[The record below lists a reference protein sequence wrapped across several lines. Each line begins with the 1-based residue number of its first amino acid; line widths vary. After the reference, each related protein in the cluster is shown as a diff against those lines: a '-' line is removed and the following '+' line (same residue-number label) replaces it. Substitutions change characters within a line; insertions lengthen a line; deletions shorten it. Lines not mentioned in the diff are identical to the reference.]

1 MPLMIVPTLDDYLN
15 SRQVVHVPDASPY
28 AAFRADPGRPEGRD
42 RPQGGGVSARLP
54 RDPHFIVGLDLG
66 QANDHTAM
74 CAVEMMP
81 HPAADPDA
89 TAREA
94 VQPVAPRSA
103 KTSAPILPRYRL
115 PFITRAPLGTPYPS
129 IVRRVAETVTAAPL
143 AGACHLVVD
152 ATGVGRP
159 VLDMLRSG
167 PLPPVPVVIT
177 GGDRVHGAA
186 GIWRVPKRDLVTAL
200 QLSFQ
205 SGRIEIAAGTDHAQ
219 TLVAEL
225 ADFRVR
231 IGASGLDTYGAWREG
246 AHDDL
251 VLALALA
258 VWWGDRMAARGARLA
273 RGASGHHPA
282 A

>member
-15 SRQVVHVPDASPY
+15 ARQAVYVPDASPY
-28 AAFRADPGRPEGRD
+28 ATLRADPGRPEGRD
-42 RPQGGGVSARLP
+42 RPRGGGVSAGLP
-54 RDPHFIVGLDLG
+54 RDPRFIVGLDLG
-66 QANDHTAM
+66 QVNDHTAM
-74 CAVEMMP
+74 CAVEMMRG
-81 HPAADPDA
+81 PAADPGS

-103 KTSAPILPRYRL
+103 KTSAPIPPRYRV

-231 IGASGLDTYGAWREG
+231 IGASGSDTYGAWREG

-273 RGASGHHPA
+273 RGASGHHSA

>member
-1 MPLMIVPTLDDYLN
+1 MVTGGDAVPLMIVPTLDDYLN
-15 SRQVVHVPDASPY
+15 ARQAVYVPDASPY
-28 AAFRADPGRPEGRD
+28 AALRADPGRPEGRD
-42 RPQGGGVSARLP
+42 RPQSGGGVSARLP
-54 RDPHFIVGLDLG
+54 RDPRFIVGLDLG

-74 CAVEMMP
+74 CAVEMMRQP
-81 HPAADPDA
+81 PADPG
-89 TAREA
+89 TTGREA

-103 KTSAPILPRYRL
+103 KTSAPILPRYRV

-129 IVRRVAETVTAAPL
+129 IVRRVAETITAPPL
-143 AGACHLVVD
+143 AGECHLVVD

-159 VLDMLRSG
+159 VLDMMRGG

-186 GIWRVPKRDLVTAL
+186 GMWRVPKRDLVAAL
-200 QLSFQ
+200 QLAFQ
-205 SGRIEIAAGTDHAQ
+205 AGRLEIAAGTDHAQ

-231 IGASGLDTYGAWREG
+231 ISASGSDTYGAWRDG

-258 VWWGDRMAARGARLA
+258 VWWGDRLA
-273 RGASGHHPA
+273 RRSQSIG
-282 A
+282 